1 MTKLNWKLTCIAFLC
16 WIVFLP
22 IFGTIHE
29 YGHAYAC
36 LTQGH
41 KYEVHMGLLTTY
53 TTCLGSG
60 IEPMT
65 YRMAGGFFGA
75 SISLLAFAVLKP
87 RLKGSAKGVAIALV
101 TVGITQF
108 YNMVVETFA
117 NDFYMTG
124 GINGGINSFMAL
136 ILLFVLIQ
144 RNSPKQI
151 VVAKKVD
158 QSKYSADIPENIFK
172 RSIVDI
178 IKGRKPLPKTST
190 EYQKPS
196 TTLATLDILEGEEN

>member
-1 MTKLNWKLTCIAFLC
+1 MTKLNWKLTCVAFLC

-41 KYEVHMGLLTTY
+41 KYEVHVGMLTTF

-60 IEPMT
+60 IEPTT

-75 SISLLAFAVLKP
+75 SASLLTYAVLRP
-87 RLKGSAKGVAIALV
+87 RLTGSAKGVAIALV

-117 NDFYMTG
+117 NDFYMTS
-124 GINGGINSFMAL
+124 GINTGIDSFLAL
-136 ILLFVLIQ
+136 ILLFVFIQ
-144 RNSPKQI
+144 RNSPRTI
-151 VVAKKVD
+151 VAKHID

-178 IKGRKPLPKTST
+178 IKGRKPLPKTPT

-196 TTLATLDILEGEEN
+196 TTLATLDILEGEED